1 MGRKKKKKPSKPW
14 CWYCNREFDDEKILI
29 QHQKAKHFKCH
40 LCNRKLYTGPGL
52 AIHCMQVHK
61 QTIDNVPN
69 ALPTRNN
76 IEIEIYGMEGI
87 PAADIREHEKQRHGG
102 SKVEDS
108 DEDDDENSNSATD
121 NNNKPKQTT
130 APAMPTV
137 PGMMP
142 GIPMPSMMPN
152 MPGMPYGPP
161 MPGHPAMGPMRPMPM
176 GMPPGYM
183 PPGVPMMGT
192 MPPTNVMP
200 PSTMSTTVQAPP
212 KPLFPAAVAQA
223 SASSQMPVGTDFKPL
238 MTTVQ
243 RPTFPAYS
251 GNSSPNISSHPSSTQ
266 GAAPILYNTETTSSP
281 QVNNESKRSATMVP
295 AENPSSKIMHPD
307 EDLSLEEIRA
317 QLPKYQMYLNAPRMP
332 MPMMAGKMPM
342 PGGNPMMMNGMMRPG
357 TMAVPPGMPGT
368 TMTGMGVPY
377 STPNVYSQGPPVRPP
392 MMGQGG
398 SRPY

>member
-87 PAADIREHEKQRHGG
+87 PAADIREHEKQRQGG
-102 SKVEDS
+102 SRDEDS
-108 DEDDDENSNSATD
+108 DDDENSNSATD
-121 NNNKPKQTT
+121 INKQKQTT
-130 APAMPTV
+130 APTMPTV

-142 GIPMPSMMPN
+142 GMPVPGMMPG

-183 PPGVPMMGT
+183 PAGVPMMGT
-192 MPPTNVMP
+192 IPQTSIMP

-238 MTTVQ
+238 MSTVQ

-251 GNSSPNISSHPSSTQ
+251 GNSSPNVSGHPSSTQ
-266 GAAPILYNTETTSSP
+266 GAGPILYNTEATSSP
-281 QVNNESKRSATMVP
+281 QINNESKRSANIVP
-295 AENPSSKIMHPD
+295 ADNPSSKIMHPD

-317 QLPKYQMYLNAPRMP
+317 QLPKYQMYLNMARMP

-357 TMAVPPGMPGT
+357 TMAVHPGMPGT

-377 STPNVYSQGPPVRPP
+377 STSNVYSQGPPVRPP

>member
-87 PAADIREHEKQRHGG
+87 PAADIREHEKQRQGG

-108 DEDDDENSNSATD
+108 DDDENSNSATD
-121 NNNKPKQTT
+121 INKQKQTT
-130 APAMPTV
+130 APTMPTV

-142 GIPMPSMMPN
+142 GIPVPGMMPG

-161 MPGHPAMGPMRPMPM
+161 MHGHPAMGPMRPMPM

-183 PPGVPMMGT
+183 PAGVPMMGT
-192 MPPTNVMP
+192 IPQNPVMP

-212 KPLFPAAVAQA
+212 KPLFPAAVAQSFDFNYGRKQETNEKKEENVMLMGESEDNFCSFQQKTEA
-223 SASSQMPVGTDFKPL
+223 VEIEEVIYLESSMSDFSTNMLIYNVAGTRMKAD
-238 MTTVQ
+238 
-243 RPTFPAYS
+243 YS
-251 GNSSPNISSHPSSTQ
+251 YICGIQEIDS
-266 GAAPILYNTETTSSP
+266 
-281 QVNNESKRSATMVP
+281 
-295 AENPSSKIMHPD
+295 D
-307 EDLSLEEIRA
+307 ELD
-317 QLPKYQMYLNAPRMP
+317 
-332 MPMMAGKMPM
+332 
-342 PGGNPMMMNGMMRPG
+342 
-357 TMAVPPGMPGT
+357 
-368 TMTGMGVPY
+368 MTGLRTTNLAKSKFVLVVNDQCAISENRLKAIFSDHTFEVDCRKEVFCFQVP
-377 STPNVYSQGPPVRPP
+377 SVNVKEKLIE
-392 MMGQGG
+392 
-398 SRPY
+398 